1 MNEILKHPVRMPK
14 VIKIDI
20 PVDLAYEFRKLL
32 EEYAK
37 EHQTMDGALAKHIS
51 HKLWILL
58 YQSKFSTVPTF
69 TCLTGHWHSF
79 CQQFVQAKLKKEPR
93 NQGLQKILACIFAGR
108 EVRSE

>member
-1 MNEILKHPVRMPK
+1 MNEIMKHPVRMPK
-14 VIKIDI
+14 IIKIEI
-20 PVDLAYEFRKLL
+20 PIDLAYELRTLL

-37 EHQTMDGALAKHIS
+37 ENETMDGALAKHIS

-79 CQQFVQAKLKKEPR
+79 CQRFLQAKLKEEPLDQ
-93 NQGLQKILACIFAGR
+93 NLQKILACISAGR